1 MLTRRN
7 ILQGAAAIGMA
18 GIAGRA
24 FADTWPSQPIRFVVP
39 FSPGGTGDIIGRLI
53 AQRLTSVLGQSI
65 LIENR
70 AGAGGTVG
78 AQDVA
83 KADPDGYTFLM
94 AAIGTLAFDPALY
107 PKSGYDPVTSFT
119 PVIQTST
126 VPNLL
131 VVHPSVPA
139 KTVAE
144 LVTYAKTNPG
154 KLNFSSAGSGSS
166 AHVSMSYFN
175 IVAGLD
181 MVHIPYKGT
190 GAAVTDC
197 VANRVQLIMTG
208 APPLLPF
215 IKSGQLR
222 PIAVSSLQRAP
233 FLPDVPTIA
242 ESGYPGFEADQ
253 WEALM
258 APAKTPDA
266 IVERMY
272 SEITKLQNDPGF
284 VRDLGNVGA
293 VPIQKSRDDLVKFVA
308 SEKKLWGDFI
318 QKMQIEPDE

>member
-1 MLTRRN
+1 MPTRRK
-7 ILQGAAAIGMA
+7 ILKGAAALGLA
-18 GIAGRA
+18 SFAGRS
-24 FADTWPSQPIRFVVP
+24 FAAAQWPSQPISFVVP

-83 KADPDGYTFLM
+83 KSDPDGYTFLM

-126 VPNLL
+126 VPNVL
-131 VVHPSVPA
+131 VVNPSVPA

-144 LVTYAKTNPG
+144 LVAYAKANPG
-154 KLNFSSAGSGSS
+154 VLNFSSAGSGSS

-197 VANRVQLIMTG
+197 VANRVQLVMTG

-222 PIAVSSLQRAP
+222 AIAVSSLERAS
-233 FLPDVPTIA
+233 FLPDLPTIA

-258 APAKTPDA
+258 APAKTPSA
-266 IVERMY
+266 IIDRVY

-284 VRDLGNVGA
+284 VTDLANVGA
-293 VPIQKSRDDLVKFVA
+293 IPVKKSPAELAKFIA
-308 SEKKLWGDFI
+308 SEKQLWGDFI
-318 QKMQIEPDE
+318 RKMQIQPD